1 MKKSELRKLVAE
13 YNDLKRR
20 SKNHDLSDKIKELEH
35 RYEHETGRKIQDEL
49 DGKGLHDLYRH
60 TTKLIK

>member
-1 MKKSELRKLVAE
+1 MKRSELKKIVSE

-20 SKNHDLSDKIKELEH
+20 SKNHDFTDKLKELEH
-35 RYEHETGRKIQDEL
+35 RYEHETGRNIQEEFE
-49 DGKGLHDLYRH
+49 GEGLHDLNRH